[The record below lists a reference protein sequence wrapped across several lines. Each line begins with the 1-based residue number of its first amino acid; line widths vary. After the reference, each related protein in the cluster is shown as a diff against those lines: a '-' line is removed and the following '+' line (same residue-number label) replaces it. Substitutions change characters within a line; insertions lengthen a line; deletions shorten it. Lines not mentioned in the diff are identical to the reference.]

1 MYLLCTCYVLKD
13 PFSLRF
19 CFNIQ
24 LIQHCMF
31 DRTPCQPW
39 PCIAKIAKVKW
50 SRRALTRIGCLDSL
64 LTRIGAPDSHLT
76 QTGSPD
82 SRPTRIVLLPA
93 LTRIVQL
100 PALGRTIIDPCP
112 SAATRTDWLGRVQL
126 PALAICYLH
135 WLPALWLS
143 ALTRISVVDRR
154 WTVAFF
160 FNAVSAC
167 GQSMTRKS
175 LSV

>member
-31 DRTPCQPW
+31 DRTPW
-39 PCIAKIAKVKW
+39 PCIAKSAKVKW

-64 LTRIGAPDSHLT
+64 LTQIGTPDSHLT

-112 SAATRTDWLGRVQL
+112 SAATRTMTISTDSDKCCWQ
-126 PALAICYLH
+126 ALNRC
-135 WLPALWLS
+135 
-143 ALTRISVVDRR
+143 V
-154 WTVAFF
+154 F